1 MCNAIGGRRRNVST
15 ISNCSLL
22 DDNRCIF
29 NPSLKIERS
38 SFQNK
43 LHRRFGF
50 HKGGGRGI
58 HLSGTKKKK
67 INQKFHLP
75 FLSLSVYFVGIKK
88 TGEQQGGSRKER
100 SMKRCKSQKMEIQI
114 SWNGTKNYYICKDTR
129 Q

>member
-1 MCNAIGGRRRNVST
+1 MQRDWRGTKKCFEDFELFIVERQWG
-15 ISNCSLL
+15 
-22 DDNRCIF
+22 IF

-58 HLSGTKKKK
+58 HLIEWNKKRKSS

-75 FLSLSVYFVGIKK
+75 FLPLRVFRRNKK
-88 TGEQQGGSRKER
+88 DRGATRRIKER
-100 SMKRCKSQKMEIQI
+100 KINETLQI
-114 SWNGTKNYYICKDTR
+114 TKNGNSSIMEWNEKLLYL
-129 Q
+129 

>member
-1 MCNAIGGRRRNVST
+1 MCNAIGGGRGNVSR

-29 NPSLKIERS
+29 NSSLKIERS

-58 HLSGTKKKK
+58 HLIEWNKKRKRLTKNFIYPFSPSPSVFRRNKKDRGATRRIKERK
-67 INQKFHLP
+67 INETL
-75 FLSLSVYFVGIKK
+75 
-88 TGEQQGGSRKER
+88 
-100 SMKRCKSQKMEIQI
+100 QI
-114 SWNGTKNYYICKDTR
+114 TKNGNSSIMEWNEKLLYL
-129 Q
+129 

>member
-1 MCNAIGGRRRNVST
+1 MCNAIGGGRRNVST

-58 HLSGTKKKK
+58 HLIEWNKKRKSS

-88 TGEQQGGSRKER
+88 TGGQQGGSRKER
-100 SMKRCKSQKMEIQI
+100 SMKRCKI
-114 SWNGTKNYYICKDTR
+114 TKNGNSSIMEWNEKLLYL
-129 Q
+129 